1 MTDKEMKELKK
12 MLNLI
17 ELEMILRYDVSL
29 ILRDIIEMLAM
40 YEQYKNKE
48 NR

>member
-29 ILRDIIEMLAM
+29 ILKDMIEMLAM